1 MFLSDNTSEEVSTN
15 AHAIVYI
22 KSSTKIKK
30 ADQIEGRNTWNIGE
44 EQQSNQGNGG
54 VLDLLQ

>member
-22 KSSTKIKK
+22 KSNTKIKK
-30 ADQIEGRNTWNIGE
+30 ADQIIEGINTWNIGE
-44 EQQSNQGNGG
+44 
-54 VLDLLQ
+54 VLTLLQ